1 MKTHDYVLVVVRNLK
16 ETFDNDYIET
26 LRQHGYRVELVFA
39 GQDPIPVMEAR
50 PPIAAC
56 FQFDYP
62 DLQGLADLRQ
72 TKQRVATVPLL
83 MITQAHSE
91 HLAVWAF
98 RSRVWDY
105 FVHPIDMPRFLEVFA
120 SLRSVRLPGKNKQ
133 PIPADEAPDSRRA
146 LDIQNAIPPEAR
158 LRCTSPGD
166 AQSQLDRAISFLDKN
181 LHRKIAQAEVAES
194 CGLSTFQFSRLF
206 KRLTGVTFQE
216 YLLHRRIA
224 EAMRLLANPKVSI
237 TDVCFTVGFRDLSYF
252 TRVFQRY
259 VGQPPS
265 RYRLSLANK
274 QPEPSS
280 TQAASFRQK
289 AQLQRL
295 TAATSE
301 FSLLPLKD

>member
-1 MKTHDYVLVVVRNLK
+1 MKIHDYVLVVVRNLR
-16 ETFDNDYIET
+16 ETCDDDYVNV
-26 LRQHGYRVELVFA
+26 LRQQGYHVEVIPA

-62 DLQGLADLRQ
+62 DLQGLADLREAKKR
-72 TKQRVATVPLL
+72 TSSIPLL

-98 RSRVWDY
+98 RARVWDY
-105 FVHPIDMPRFLEVFA
+105 FVHPIDMPRFLAVFET
-120 SLRSVRLPGKNKQ
+120 LRSVRLPGQAAASGKN
-133 PIPADEAPDSRRA
+133 A
-146 LDIQNAIPPEAR
+146 LDLQNTIPPEAR
-158 LRCTSPGD
+158 LRCPAPGGQ
-166 AQSQLDRAISFLDKN
+166 QSQLDRALAYLDQN
-181 LHRKIAQAEVAES
+181 LHRKIAQSEVAES

-206 KRLTGVTFQE
+206 KRLTGDTFQE

-252 TRVFQRY
+252 TRTFQRY

-265 RYRLSLANK
+265 RYRLSMAESAAQSSSK
-274 QPEPSS
+274 PAIPTPAPGMSPEARIDKAETSLSPSS
-280 TQAASFRQK
+280 
-289 AQLQRL
+289 
-295 TAATSE
+295 
-301 FSLLPLKD
+301 

>member
-1 MKTHDYVLVVVRNLK
+1 MMKTHDYVLVVIRNLQ
-16 ETFDNDYIET
+16 ETFNDGYLKT
-26 LRQHGYRVELVFA
+26 LRQHGYRIELVPA
-39 GQDPIPVMEAR
+39 GQDPIPTMEAR

-62 DLQGLADLRQ
+62 DLQGLADLREA
-72 TKQRVATVPLL
+72 KKRVSSVPLL

-105 FVHPIDMPRFLEVFA
+105 FVQPIDMPRMLEVFA
-120 SLRSVRLPGKNKQ
+120 SLRSVRLPGRASVASNM
-133 PIPADEAPDSRRA
+133 EPDSRKA

-158 LRCTSPGD
+158 LRCSGPGGE
-166 AQSQLDRAISFLDKN
+166 QVQLDCAMSFIDKN
-181 LHRKIAQAEVAES
+181 LHRKIAQAEVAKS
-194 CGLSTFQFSRLF
+194 CGLSIFQFSRLF
-206 KRLTGVTFQE
+206 KRLTGITFQE

-237 TDVCFTVGFRDLSYF
+237 TDVCFTVGFSDLSYF

-265 RYRLSLANK
+265 RYRLNLNNEQQAPQPHQHKIEFDNLAI
-274 QPEPSS
+274 
-280 TQAASFRQK
+280 
-289 AQLQRL
+289 
-295 TAATSE
+295 TAAA
-301 FSLLPLKD
+301 LPLAPLKN